1 MATNPTV
8 GGSAVQP
15 AADATQAS
23 PGSTTGGAPLQE
35 GQLLGS
41 YVRDIC
47 TLVIPALYAYLKT
60 HAPTHELLVP
70 AVAQLTQATQRH
82 AVGDYGNAFWLA
94 YTVYRHIAVVRTQ
107 QPDLPTVNFTA
118 G

>member
-1 MATNPTV
+1 MAFTPTL
-8 GGSAVQP
+8 GGIEQP
-15 AADATQAS
+15 AGADATQAS
-23 PGSTTGGAPLQE
+23 SGSTAGAAPLQE
-35 GQLLGS
+35 SQLLGS

-47 TLVIPALYAYLKT
+47 ALVIPALYGYLKT

-82 AVGDYGNAFWLA
+82 TVGDYGNAFWLA

-107 QPDLPTVNFTA
+107 QPDLPNVTFVA
-118 G
+118 E